1 MSSLLDIA
9 FPYRAKRTFGFA
21 SFALLVL
28 VIIAEIE
35 ALVLVALGIIAHRLD
50 LFIDLQT
57 AILPAAAIVAF
68 AGGAVFWWRARAW
81 NRRRMQMLDEWAA
94 GGSAFG
100 EQLAR
105 RRQG

>member
-1 MSSLLDIA
+1 VTSLLDIA
-9 FPYRAKRTFGFA
+9 FPYRAKRTFGAA

-28 VIIAEIE
+28 VIIGEIE

-50 LFIDLQT
+50 LFFDLQS

-68 AGGAVFWWRARAW
+68 ATGAVFWWRARDW
-81 NRRRMQMLDEWAA
+81 SRRRMEMLDEWAA
-94 GGSAFG
+94 AGSAYG